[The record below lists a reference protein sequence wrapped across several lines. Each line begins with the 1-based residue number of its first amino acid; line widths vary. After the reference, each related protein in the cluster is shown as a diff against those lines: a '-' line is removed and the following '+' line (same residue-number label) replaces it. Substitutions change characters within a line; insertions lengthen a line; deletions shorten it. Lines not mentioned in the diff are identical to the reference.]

1 MRAHVLT
8 MGMMPLLVLITL
20 HQCHHPAFWLIRAR
34 PGYVLLLWF
43 SSPSMLLCPT
53 HVPDVVSLAG

>member
-20 HQCHHPAFWLIRAR
+20 YQCHHLVFWVKRAR
-34 PGYVLLLWF
+34 PGSVLLLWF
-43 SSPSMLLCPT
+43 SSPSMCPT
-53 HVPDVVSLAG
+53 HVPDVSLAG